1 MLHFI
6 FHVIL
11 LVICMSVLDCI
22 NWGGKKR
29 VTGLKKCLMISKE
42 VTERSFCMF
51 FLTDFIL

>member
-22 NWGGKKR
+22 NWRKKS

>member
-22 NWGGKKR
+22 NWKKKS
-29 VTGLKKCLMISKE
+29 VTGLKK
-42 VTERSFCMF
+42 MF
-51 FLTDFIL
+51 NDFQRGDRA